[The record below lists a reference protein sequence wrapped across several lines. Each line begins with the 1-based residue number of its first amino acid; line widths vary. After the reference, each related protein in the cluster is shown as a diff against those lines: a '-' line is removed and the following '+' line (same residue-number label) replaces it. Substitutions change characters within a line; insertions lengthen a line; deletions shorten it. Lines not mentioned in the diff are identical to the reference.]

1 MIADETIRPPATS
14 AVVLPPPRVRPTD
27 GSAIPGASSSD
38 PEYFGDAQPSG
49 DVYHLGTSIPG
60 RLAAVVPNDPGG
72 PAPFSIALL
81 LATSSQAERAAAAVA
96 LAGRGP
102 VPGAVF
108 VARRGPSATRI
119 TLHWDGMDA
128 NGRLVPLGTSMI
140 GVVRIAG
147 QVSFGPRFVR

>member
-1 MIADETIRPPATS
+1 MAATPTIARSAACACPALI
-14 AVVLPPPRVRPTD
+14 A
-27 GSAIPGASSSD
+27 ASY

-108 VARRGPSATRI
+108 VARRGPSATPI